1 MVYSGIIIHFLTN
14 CCPYSTWQKRGYV
27 MNDHKMT
34 DRKNK
39 ILMGMYG
46 SSLSISMT
54 ALTIVVVLELIM
66 LGYTVMNPALYGPY
80 IGRYRLFYLSLLLLA
95 VVYIALNTY
104 VKRDL
109 ERRFV
114 VLNISNPLCAIFFF
128 VWSIGVTYSDA
139 SVTGVVDPTIFMTF
153 SLVVPLSFSLLPAV
167 YAVIVGIAD
176 ALMLSIIVAVTGS
189 GAPIIN
195 VFIFFI
201 FQFVLGV
208 SFLRTRKKL
217 AERIVTE
224 AENAD
229 IDVMTGL
236 LNRRVYEEDMKRLAE
251 APGREDLIYLAI
263 DINGLK
269 GINDQHGHD
278 AGDRQIIGTAQCI
291 AQCFGEKGTMYL
303 IGGDEFAVLL
313 YAQPEEL
320 EALLSS
326 CEKSLASWSDPSG
339 ITLSASFGHA
349 GHAEFPEAG
358 IIELARTADTRMY
371 AAKAH
376 YYQGTGKD
384 RRRHP
389 SGVFEPAEAK

>member
-1 MVYSGIIIHFLTN
+1 
-14 CCPYSTWQKRGYV
+14 
-27 MNDHKMT
+27 
-34 DRKNK
+34 
-39 ILMGMYG
+39 MYR

-54 ALTIVVVLELIM
+54 ALTIVAVLELIM
-66 LGYTVMNPALYGPY
+66 LGYTVMNPGLYGPY
-80 IGRYRLFYLSLLLLA
+80 IGKYRFFYLSLLLLA
-95 VVYIALNTY
+95 IVYIALNTY
-104 VKRDL
+104 VKKDL
-109 ERRFV
+109 EHRYV
-114 VLNISNPLCAIFFF
+114 VLNIANPLCAIFFF
-128 VWSIGVTYSDA
+128 AWSLGVTYSDA

-167 YAVIVGIAD
+167 YAGIVIIAD
-176 ALMLSIIVAVTGS
+176 TLMVSIILAVTGS

-195 VFIFFI
+195 VFIFFV

-217 AERIVTE
+217 AERIVE
-224 AENAD
+224 EKENAD

-236 LNRRVYEEDMKRLAE
+236 LNQRVYEEDMKRLAE
-251 APGREDLIYLAI
+251 TPGREDLIYLAI

-291 AQCFGEKGTMYL
+291 TQCFGEKGTIYR

-313 YAQPEEL
+313 HAQPEGL
-320 EALLSS
+320 EELLSS

-339 ITLSASFGHA
+339 VTLSASFGHA
-349 GHAEFPEAG
+349 SYTEFPDAG

-371 AAKAH
+371 EAKAR
-376 YYQGTGKD
+376 YYQRIGKD

-389 SGVFEPAEAK
+389 SGVFAPADAK